1 MSGKSIRSEN
11 GKEVDLLGI
20 EDVERV
26 GIIWG
31 EG

>member
-1 MSGKSIRSEN
+1 MSGKSTRSEN
-11 GKEVDLLGI
+11 GKEADSLGI
-20 EDVERV
+20 EDAERA